1 MAGSGYLRLTKR
13 YFADGRQLATRIDG
27 DLYYHLLD
35 PTGTSL
41 TLADEQG
48 NEAGYVLYDAF
59 GGVLTSTLTAEL
71 EAALAGQSAVGD
83 PDTGLVHIGQGR
95 FYDPALGRPL
105 QPNPVGAP
113 PIVPQ
118 ALNRYSATPLGQPG
132 VAEAAVNG
140 GLLPSWSPGIIAG
153 RASGVGFGLLNEAG
167 TFSREIFGAN
177 YTLSVYRFGQKLY
190 DFGPGWQQ
198 IDQGFFTKSIDGAV
212 VGEFNRVG
220 IIRALRWVH
229 PEDEFKVVVERT
241 PESGRFFS
249 LNGPGLFGK
258 SILNKAGL
266 VDLGGGVL
274 VAIGAELAFGNYWND
289 PYLKGW
295 QKEGQFGVAVMGS
308 GVSWGVV
315 AGAGF
320 LVGGPLGVGAT
331 LFVAGVT
338 ELIWSVAI
346 APTLNS
352 VAGFDERVRNLQPL
366 GQN

>member
-1 MAGSGYLRLTKR
+1 VLEK
-13 YFADGRQLATRIDG
+13 
-27 DLYYHLLD
+27 DL
-35 PTGTSL
+35 S
-41 TLADEQG
+41 
-48 NEAGYVLYDAF
+48 
-59 GGVLTSTLTAEL
+59 AEL
-71 EAALAGQSAVGD
+71 ETALAGQGALAD
-83 PDTGLVHIGQGR
+83 PATGLVHLGGGR
-95 FYDPALGRPL
+95 WYDPALGRPL
-105 QPNPVGAP
+105 QPNPVGGP
-113 PIVPQ
+113 PTVPQ
-118 ALNRYSATPLGQPG
+118 ALNRYAATSLGPPG
-132 VAEAAVNG
+132 VAEAAGSGG

-153 RASGVGFGLLNEAG
+153 RASGVGFSLLNETG
-167 TFSREIFGAN
+167 TFSRGIFGAN

-198 IDQGFFTKSIDGAV
+198 IDQGFFTKSIDGAA

-229 PEDEFKVVVERT
+229 PEDEFKVVVKRT
-241 PESGRFFS
+241 PGSGRFFS

-274 VAIGAELAFGNYWND
+274 VAVGAELAFGNYWDD

-295 QKEGQFGVAVMGS
+295 QKGGQFGVAVMGS

-331 LFVAGVT
+331 LVVAGVT